1 MATTPTEQPDEPL
14 PPVAIESTNEWQIY
28 DILLHGQER
37 YLQPLNF
44 SDHVARLT
52 HMVDWQSLVG
62 SKLSITEMNS
72 SEDEEQEATDAAN
85 VHAWDNVAKELLSAL
100 SEINVILDVIKVTTQ
115 KRYMLFDTVSRDPSE
130 ERPTNKASEAYAL
143 VAKRKSL
150 SLTSNILLDF
160 VEKQRQMSSGQLVP
174 GYVGIQN
181 DECSF
186 LRELTELRKG
196 WRLKK
201 ARNIILGDLGFRSYG
216 PKFRT
221 CSTFEVHRKQGQ
233 QQAATTSNGM
243 TLLPSLGASQ
253 SSTVEIMLPA
263 DLKKQLILKCFIIP
277 DTADDELISTLL
289 QSVDPTLYQCSNKR
303 ATSWQETLEKAQKT
317 LLCRELFSIL
327 SKESLNIADQGCIVR
342 GDSIYVQLS
351 GDNILLVTLV
361 DALKC
366 NPQPSKDLS
375 SNVTSNAE
383 DLFVLEQDLMQIY
396 LNEVDAV
403 TNFSIARPISAP
415 TYNASS
421 RVRLA
426 GPNALSREQLEDEGL
441 SDKLLLEQ
449 IAIEANHYILLNKVK
464 TALEQFAE
472 EQRDPVVSVHWCPE
486 TNRTTTLARVH
497 MITPFYEYCSRS
509 NLILEVFANS
519 IRVTMKDLEVVEFAN
534 NVDELTAYLRF
545 KVVCRQNV
553 ITTAGV
559 MARPWCWQTLSCY
572 MNTIDQYKLP
582 APITA
587 LISPCGTKILYITY
601 PIHCTQPNVYVRY
614 VQLGES
620 NISNY
625 QLDASN
631 VMETI
636 DECSQIDMNLL
647 CGTSFL
653 QKLETLLV
661 IL

>member
-1 MATTPTEQPDEPL
+1 MAATPTEQADEPL

-28 DILLHGQER
+28 DILMNGQER
-37 YLQPLNF
+37 YLQPLTF

-52 HMVDWQSLVG
+52 HMIDWQSLVG
-62 SKLSITEMNS
+62 SKLSMSEMNS
-72 SEDEEQEATDAAN
+72 PEEEVQEAPDTPN
-85 VHAWDNVAKELLSAL
+85 VHVWDNVAKELHAAL
-100 SEINVILDVIKVTTQ
+100 TEINVVLDVIKVTLH
-115 KRYMLFDTVSRDPSE
+115 KRYMLFDTVSREPSE
-130 ERPTNKASEAYAL
+130 ESKPANKASEAYAL

-160 VEKQRQMSSGQLVP
+160 VEKQRQMSNSQLIP
-174 GYVGIQN
+174 GYVGMQN

-186 LRELTELRKG
+186 LRELTELRKC

-221 CSTFEVHRKQGQ
+221 CSTFEIHRRQGQ
-233 QQAATTSNGM
+233 QFEQQQASTS
-243 TLLPSLGASQ
+243 TAVTLPSLGSSQ
-253 SSTVEIMLPA
+253 SSTVEVMLPA

-277 DTADDELISTLL
+277 DVADDKLICTLL
-289 QSVDPTLYQCSNKR
+289 ESVDPSLYQSTNKR
-303 ATSWQETLEKAQKT
+303 STSWQETLEKAQKT

-327 SKESLNIADQGCIVR
+327 SKESLNVADKGCIVR
-342 GDSIYVQLS
+342 GDSIYVQLN
-351 GDNILLVTLV
+351 GDYILLVTLV

-366 NPQPSKDLS
+366 NQPSTDAQRT
-375 SNVTSNAE
+375 VATSVE
-383 DLFVLEQDLMQIY
+383 DLFVLEQNLMQIY
-396 LNEVDAV
+396 LNEVDAI

-421 RVRLA
+421 RIRLA
-426 GPNALSREQLEDEGL
+426 GPNALSREQLGTEGL

-449 IAIEANHYILLNKVK
+449 IAMQANHYILLNNVK

-472 EQRDPVVSVHWCPE
+472 EQRDPVVSIHWCPE
-486 TNRTTTLARVH
+486 TNRTTTLARVQ

-509 NLILEVFANS
+509 NLIVEVFANT
-519 IRVTMKDLEVVEFAN
+519 IRVTMRDLEVVEFAN
-534 NVDELTAYLRF
+534 NVEELIIYLRF
-545 KVVCRQNV
+545 KCRQNV
-553 ITTAGV
+553 ISTAGI

-572 MNTIDQYKLP
+572 MNTVDVHNMP
-582 APITA
+582 APVTA
-587 LISPCGTKILYITY
+587 LISPCGTKVLYITY
-601 PIHCTQPNVYVRY
+601 PLHCAQPKVYIHY
-614 VQLGES
+614 VQQGGDNLD
-620 NISNY
+620 NNTF
-625 QLDASN
+625 DASKL
-631 VMETI
+631 MDSTG
-636 DECSQIDMNLL
+636 DCSQVDLNLL